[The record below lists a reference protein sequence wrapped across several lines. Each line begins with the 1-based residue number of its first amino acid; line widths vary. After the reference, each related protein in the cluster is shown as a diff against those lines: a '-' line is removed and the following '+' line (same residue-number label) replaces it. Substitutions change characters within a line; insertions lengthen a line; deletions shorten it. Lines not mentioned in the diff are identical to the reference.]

1 MNHGARPHRRRLSA
15 SEGGG
20 VMFNTGRGHR
30 RARIFDHR
38 AQGGTAWARC

>member
-1 MNHGARPHRRRLSA
+1 LQRRRLSA

-20 VMFNTGRGHR
+20 VMFGFNTGRGHR
-30 RARIFDHR
+30 RARIFEVHR